1 MLCRYCVSL
10 GTYCFTPT
18 PIPYPLF
25 CREFSVGTDSVDVN
39 VKC

>member
-25 CREFSVGTDSVDVN
+25 CRELLELELIVLM
-39 VKC
+39 

>member
-25 CREFSVGTDSVDVN
+25 CREFIRIET
-39 VKC
+39 